1 MRLTL
6 KARNFEL
13 GDRLQEQIERKLRRL
28 ERLSGPDAEA
38 IVELARNASHDSDAA
53 HAAELTLISDGSIVR
68 SAGAGKTMLAA
79 VDGLLDKV
87 ERQIVRAREKPRAA
101 RARTAEVNAVLGRAA
116 AGTLDPLPGQ
126 PRRRKVVVTKRFDMV
141 PMFAEDA
148 VERME
153 ELGHAFFLFLNA
165 ETDDLSV
172 VYRRSD
178 GSHGLIEPVIDRRR
192 RPA

>member
-13 GDRLQEQIERKLRRL
+13 DDRLRGQIERKLRRL
-28 ERLSGPDAEA
+28 ERLSHPDAEA
-38 IVELARNASHDSDAA
+38 IVELARRASHDTSTADAA
-53 HAAELTLISDGSIVR
+53 DLTLISNGAVVR
-68 SAGAGKTMLAA
+68 SAGTGKTILAA

-101 RARTAEVNAVLGRAA
+101 RARTAEVDAVLGREAD
-116 AGTLDPLPGQ
+116 GTLDPLPARAPG
-126 PRRRKVVVTKRFDMV
+126 RTVVVTKRFDMV

-165 ETDDLSV
+165 EIDDLSV